1 MHEMPAVIRQLD
13 DATGFELAL
22 VENIQRADLNP
33 IEEAEGF
40 QRLIA
45 EFGHSQEALGKL
57 VHKSRSH
64 IANLLRLLDLPES
77 VRNMVLD
84 ERLSMGHGRALV
96 TARDPEKLAEEVVRL
111 RSEEHKSELKSLMSK
126 SYAVFCWKKKTH
138 SNKRH
143 QQTHTHG

>member
-77 VRNMVLD
+77 VRNIVLD
-84 ERLSMGHGRALV
+84 QRMSMGHGRVMAP
-96 TARDPEKLAEEVVRL
+96 ARDQEKLADAEVQLGLPVRQPEAL
-111 RSEEHKSELKSLMSK
+111 ARDG
-126 SYAVFCWKKKTH
+126 KTGGMAGG
-138 SNKRH
+138 SPG
-143 QQTHTHG
+143 QGEGGGAAEA